1 MAATPTAYELEQG
14 DIVLPPTGRPVVHST
29 LGVISS
35 GHYLTSMAGMRMLLN
50 GGNAFDAA
58 VAAGF
63 AALAPPGLQRPN
75 DGSPIQRESTGAGYN
90 LAVIAGNISFRK
102 ALSSRWANW

>member
-29 LGVISS
+29 QGVISS

-50 GGNAFDAA
+50 GGNAFDAV

-63 AALAPPGLQRPN
+63 AAAVVEPIASYSLAAEGVFMLYHAASG
-75 DGSPIQRESTGAGYN
+75 D
-90 LAVIAGNISFRK
+90 L
-102 ALSSRWANW
+102 LSLSGQGVAP